1 MHRISI
7 CLIVHNSGVE
17 MLKTI
22 YSFRGPNWI
31 MNVASSFA
39 AKPEEY
45 YSQVPV
51 PQFQEAADEVGVF
64 YCL

>member
-1 MHRISI
+1 MH
-7 CLIVHNSGVE
+7 
-17 MLKTI
+17 KTMH
-22 YSFRGPNWI
+22 SFRGSNWF

-45 YSQVPV
+45 FSQVPV
-51 PQFQEAADEVGVF
+51 PQFQEVADEFGVF